1 MTLSFLHYTTPHYTQ
16 LQLQLQLELELE
28 LQLHYTK
35 YTALHSS
42 YNYTTL
48 H

>member
-16 LQLQLQLELELE
+16 LQLQLELE

-35 YTALHSS
+35 YTALHYS